1 MKGKV
6 LSKVLAVTLA
16 LVMVFTGVG
25 IGQWGLEDASAA
37 TSGVV
42 TVDFSA
48 VVGTEDTKL
57 DPNDSGYYFAYM
69 PKTIN
74 VSAGLAY
81 QYGLGD
87 KPTTQPTVLDAVV
100 AAHVDKYGEEFAKN
114 TANYLN
120 AGLGPYEGKVAA
132 FGVSNKYF
140 GHVING
146 LYSDDAADSAVLQS
160 GDIVELFTYEASYP
174 SSDYYTTFG
183 SKKII
188 ASDNISLNLKG
199 CDYFSLFS
207 GSALNNL
214 GEQYIAYVT
223 KSGTLVPF
231 SATSEEGNFEA
242 SYNKNSNNN
251 FSEFVDESGVI
262 TLVAFGTYEI
272 IDDEKGKLEN
282 CLIPSPVTITFV
294 DELSEQNRLD
304 NIADSLTWMKIAGRN
319 TQNSKVT
326 ENLVLMGTLG
336 GVNIAW
342 SSSDENVVTTDGT
355 VKRPAAADGDKKVTL
370 TATLSKGEEAGQV
383 ILTKNFNII
392 VKAEEMTEYSG
403 LKTAIDKTAA
413 YIANNQ
419 DNSNKVTLDWWAT
432 VAMSQYEL
440 LDPSAQS
447 KISDDNKQ
455 KLVNKAIEEILTAN
469 LGSGNGYTEAA
480 SANKIANAINS
491 LSSMGFA
498 AEKILTLNKTEINA
512 FTTLEKIDAN
522 KAKEGWYSTIAPYVL
537 AAFNQRD
544 GSSISTVENE
554 HIDYLL
560 TQLPCGYTDS
570 DAMMVQGLV
579 PYYDKNVNVKEKIDN
594 WVFSVSNKFQS
605 NGTFDNTGSDAMVII
620 ALCQLGINPDTD
632 NRFIKDGKSLLDD
645 LISYYGNDDKPF
657 GDYLYPKQGL
667 VAALSAYQVA
677 YTGRAYNPYDFSNI
691 SIKQPIATTDGQENP
706 PQQPTEGNDI
716 TVNLSIKGDDGYW
729 LSGKK
734 VTVKE
739 GSTVYHAFV
748 EALKTGFTYEGAA
761 TGYVS
766 SITNT
771 TTGKTLAHFD
781 KGPNSGWLY
790 KVNSVLPDVGL
801 TSYTIK
807 DGDNILW
814 YYTDDWTKD
823 PDASKYPGA
832 PTDQSSVTTSGTAGS
847 ATTTTPAEVTV
858 SGDTAKATIKTEN
871 ASEAIK
877 QAKENKSAEIVIE
890 VANADIKTAE
900 KVQVEIPTATAKEIL
915 NTTTADL
922 TVKTPAGTVTI
933 PQDALKEAVTEAKG
947 TTITLEVAAVSKPT
961 DIQKNAAGTNGQ
973 IVSVTIKSGSTVIS
987 TFGGKSLKLKSE
999 VPTKLKGKN
1008 IAAIH
1013 IAADGTIEQLTGK
1026 LIKEGTKEYYEF
1038 STPHLSTFALVD
1050 ADEIG
1055 LEEKDEE
1062 ANVERI
1068 KELVSDMSLK
1078 ASSSKT
1084 SKKNIKVALTVHK
1097 DTAAAIKEIEDMGYT
1112 VKYKYYRSTRKAS
1125 KYQAKI
1131 TKTTK
1136 SFTNTSG
1143 KKGTKYYYKAR
1154 LQVYDKD
1161 GKLVAQTALK
1171 QCRYAAR
1178 TWSK

>member
-16 LVMVFTGVG
+16 FVMVFTGVG

-57 DPNDSGYYFAYM
+57 DPNDTGYYFAYM

-100 AAHVDKYGEEFAKN
+100 AAHADKYGEAFTKDAAQK
-114 TANYLN
+114 YLN
-120 AGLGPYEGKVAA
+120 AGLGDREGKAAA
-132 FGVSNKYF
+132 FGVSNKFF

-146 LYSDDAADSAVLQS
+146 LYSDDYASEAILLD
-160 GDIVELFTYEASYP
+160 GDRVELFTYESNWQLGA
-174 SSDYYTTFG
+174 DYYTTFG
-183 SKKII
+183 TRSITAQDK
-188 ASDNISLNLKG
+188 ATLTLKG
-199 CDYFSLFS
+199 GCYNTLFS
-207 GSALNNL
+207 DLMLSNLPEKNVGYIDENGVIQLCSMTDENAILNF
-214 GEQYIAYVT
+214 T
-223 KSGTLVPF
+223 KEECKSLVD
-231 SATSEEGNFEA
+231 T
-242 SYNKNSNNN
+242 
-251 FSEFVDESGVI
+251 GVI
-262 TLVAFGTYEI
+262 TLVAYDATGNDKYF
-272 IDDEKGKLEN
+272 
-282 CLIPSPVTITFV
+282 PSAATITFV
-294 DELSEQNRLD
+294 EELSEQNRLD

-392 VKAEEMTEYSG
+392 VKAEDMTEYSG

-419 DNSNKVTLDWWAT
+419 DNSSKVTLDWWVT

-440 LDPSAQS
+440 LEPSSQS
-447 KISDDNKQ
+447 KISDGNKQ
-455 KLVNKAIEEILTAN
+455 KLVDKFIEEILTAN
-469 LGSGNGYTEAA
+469 LGSGNGNTEAT

-512 FTTLEKIDAN
+512 FTILEKIDAN
-522 KAKEGWYSTIAPYVL
+522 KAKEGWYCTIAPYVL
-537 AAFNQRD
+537 AAFKQRD
-544 GSSISTVENE
+544 GISISSVENE

-560 TQLPCGYTDS
+560 TQLPCNYTDS

-579 PYYDKNVNVKEKIDN
+579 PYYDKKETVREKVDN
-594 WVFSVSNKFQS
+594 WISSMSAEFQS
-605 NGTFDNTGSDAMVII
+605 SGTFGNTGSDAMVII

-645 LISYYGNDDKPF
+645 LLSYYGSDDNPF
-657 GDYLYPKQGL
+657 GAAYYQKQGL
-667 VAALSAYQVA
+667 LAALSAYQVA
-677 YTGRAYNPYDFSNI
+677 YTGKAYNPYDFSKI
-691 SIKQPIATTDGQENP
+691 STKQPIATSDGQVKP
-706 PQQPTEGNDI
+706 PQQPTEGDEI
-716 TVNLSIKGDDGYW
+716 TVNFSIKGDDGYW

-748 EALKTGFTYEGAA
+748 EALKTGFTYEGAS

-832 PTDQSSVTTSGTAGS
+832 PTDQSSVTTSGTSGS
-847 ATTTTPAEVTV
+847 ATTTTPTQVTV

-871 ASEAIK
+871 ATEAIK
-877 QAKENKSAEIVIE
+877 QAKEKKSAEIVIE

-915 NTTTADL
+915 NATTADL
-922 TVKTPAGTVTI
+922 TVKTPIATVTL
-933 PQDALKEAVTEAKG
+933 PRDALKEAVAEAKG
-947 TTITLEVAAVSKPT
+947 TTITVEVAAVSKPT
-961 DIQKNAAGTNGQ
+961 DIQKKAAGTNGQ
-973 IVSVTIKSGSTVIS
+973 VISVTIKSGSTVIS
-987 TFGGKSLKLKSE
+987 TFGGKSLKIKAE
-999 VPTKLKGKN
+999 VPTKLKGKK

-1026 LIKEGTKEYYEF
+1026 LIKEGTKEFYEF
-1038 STPHLSTFALVD
+1038 MTTHLSTFALVD
-1050 ADEIG
+1050 ADELG
-1055 LEEKDEE
+1055 LEVNDEE
-1062 ANVERI
+1062 ANIEKV
-1068 KELVSDMSLK
+1068 KKLVSDMSLK

-1084 SKKNIKVALTVHK
+1084 SKKNIKVTLTVDK

-1154 LQVYDKD
+1154 VQVYDKD
-1161 GKLVAQTALK
+1161 GKLVTQTALK

-1178 TWSK
+1178 TWTK